1 MKNSVCLTSC
11 ARSCCST
18 WFGTSRIGGKIPET
32 AQPLRSRAPLHP
44 ERPDL
49 GARETAVANGSK
61 VSVPAE
67 DVRNLAEGAL
77 IRLKDLGNFTASGN
91 SLKYAGNDLAVLKQG
106 ARIMQWAGQDS
117 LPADIMRP
125 DGTVTE
131 GVIERAALGHMG
143 RAVQLERFGFA
154 KLDSQRDGRILAFF
168 MHK

>member
-1 MKNSVCLTSC
+1 
-11 ARSCCST
+11 
-18 WFGTSRIGGKIPET
+18 
-32 AQPLRSRAPLHP
+32 
-44 ERPDL
+44 
-49 GARETAVANGSK
+49 
-61 VSVPAE
+61 
-67 DVRNLAEGAL
+67 
-77 IRLKDLGNFTASGN
+77 
-91 SLKYAGNDLAVLKQG
+91 VLKQG